1 MAASDLQKPKSEAP
15 GIGSALLAGS
25 VTLEI
30 GPYHLKYSVHKAL
43 LVYHSEYFHNALR
56 DSWKEGKENLIVLED
71 VEPEPV
77 NIFLHWLYTGSL
89 PSLVDYAEWARIG
102 GIGSVETQIKAY
114 AFADRFLAHE
124 FRRTI
129 NNNVAEQMR
138 LKDNFLVSDILAMAR
153 IAFSSIPSDRPLLQL
168 IVDEHCTFWKN
179 CCEEPSRLTDFPPAF
194 LARVTRRLCELLED
208 QICLQSSSGE
218 WCYFEHADEAEM
230 VACGKLHMQYD
241 EEKDIGFFGKKIL
254 CENCWINEPSL
265 LSSSGSDSSSDSE
278 SG

>member
-1 MAASDLQKPKSEAP
+1 MATSNCQGPKAEPP
-15 GIGSALLAGS
+15 GLASALLAGS

-43 LVYHSEYFHNALR
+43 LVYHSGYFRNALR
-56 DSWKEGKENLIVLED
+56 DSWKEGKENLIVLKD
-71 VEPEPV
+71 VEPEP
-77 NIFLHWLYTGSL
+77 
-89 PSLVDYAEWARIG
+89 DYSEWARIG
-102 GIGSVETQIKAY
+102 GIGSVEIKIKAY
-114 AFADRFLAHE
+114 AFADRFLAPE
-124 FRRTI
+124 FRRTV
-129 NNNVAEQMR
+129 NNNVMEQMR
-138 LKDNFLVSDILAMAR
+138 LDHNFLEVSDILAMAR

-241 EEKDIGFFGKKIL
+241 EEKDMGFFGKKIL